1 MKLFIFIIKS
11 ALEDFRRNKLRTS
24 LTSLGILIGVASVVL
39 LSALGVGLKAYIQ
52 GQFESLA
59 RISLLYF
66 QARFLVTMEVSE
78 EAKQQEWVNIL
89 TKKMLNHCVA

>member
-52 GQFESLA
+52 GQFESLGTNL
-59 RISLLYF
+59 IIIFPGKVLGD
-66 QARFLVTMEVSE
+66 
-78 EAKQQEWVNIL
+78 N
-89 TKKMLNHCVA
+89 